1 MRTIAV
7 IESLEKDLH
16 YYEKLLENN
25 ISNIMENPI
34 IEEIEFIKQKI
45 NWIIFREKF
54 EKKK

>member
-1 MRTIAV
+1 MHT
-7 IESLEKDLH
+7 IESLEKDLL